1 MQLRRANAVFIGA
14 HYQDTFLYDPHG
26 IEYTGY
32 AHILKGWLGSKHKI
46 AKAYYQDFIHTLE
59 GKVVLAFLDDNKD
72 DLRYRF
78 PRNIKQFRK
87 LLSGGQNRP
96 LTFVVDRAIYDLKD
110 LQSYWDE
117 HLYVITWEKGCGTIK
132 WDPKGNNVETFS
144 FMRYRNHGGDTITY
158 RVEHYSEQWKRD
170 TRFKRH
176 LARLYRGNQPYGS
189 VLSVICTDDTR
200 SPTAAFEP
208 ILRRWV
214 QENDILYLINEFGI
228 NQITSYAKVNY
239 ADIAETIEDRQ
250 FSHPSTRKIGAK
262 KMTLRQKLGVKIV
275 KHEDRQRQLQRDQQ
289 RYKDMKEKLQG
300 LTDEDKKL
308 KKDCQRLA
316 TSIRAK
322 AKRLQQAAQKLN
334 QLKIEYQQEIAH
346 LDAQLE
352 ESPET
357 LSRLEFLIEEKYQR
371 LKFGPKAL
379 MDAIRISARN
389 ILGQCHDQ
397 FRPLYENYRNDHR
410 ILRELIRAPAFI
422 SWQGDQRKIVLI
434 PTRSYQKKQKK
445 SIENFLQKINDQRPP
460 NRQIPKQKF
469 SLYNSN
475 SRNSIGDF

>member
-176 LARLYRGNQPYGS
+176 LARLYRGISLTDLFLVLFAPMIPALLLRLLSLFFDDGS
-189 VLSVICTDDTR
+189 RKTTFSISSTNLELIKLPRMLKSIMPT
-200 SPTAAFEP
+200 SPRP
-208 ILRRWV
+208 L
-214 QENDILYLINEFGI
+214 
-228 NQITSYAKVNY
+228 
-239 ADIAETIEDRQ
+239 
-250 FSHPSTRKIGAK
+250 KIGNS
-262 KMTLRQKLGVKIV
+262 LIL
-275 KHEDRQRQLQRDQQ
+275 LP
-289 RYKDMKEKLQG
+289 EK
-300 LTDEDKKL
+300 
-308 KKDCQRLA
+308 
-316 TSIRAK
+316 
-322 AKRLQQAAQKLN
+322 
-334 QLKIEYQQEIAH
+334 
-346 LDAQLE
+346 
-352 ESPET
+352 
-357 LSRLEFLIEEKYQR
+357 
-371 LKFGPKAL
+371 
-379 MDAIRISARN
+379 
-389 ILGQCHDQ
+389 
-397 FRPLYENYRNDHR
+397 
-410 ILRELIRAPAFI
+410 
-422 SWQGDQRKIVLI
+422 
-434 PTRSYQKKQKK
+434 
-445 SIENFLQKINDQRPP
+445 
-460 NRQIPKQKF
+460 
-469 SLYNSN
+469 
-475 SRNSIGDF
+475 